1 MQYWEGKTVNLRA
14 MEPSDAETIFDWHRD
29 SELGRY
35 MDFLTP
41 PQSLESIKDYAE
53 KMSLKKLE
61 DDQFFWMIDDKAGD
75 TVGHIDTRCN
85 VRHGNF
91 EYGVSISSKHKR
103 KGYAAEA
110 IMTIVDYY
118 FLHLRY
124 HKVTAGVHSDNKAS
138 IRLHEVLGFKLEGR
152 IREMVFTHGEYV
164 DVLYYGLT
172 SEEYKLRKT

>member
-1 MQYWEGKTVNLRA
+1 MQYWEGKIVNLRA
-14 MEPSDAETIFDWHRD
+14 MEPSDAVVIFDWHKD

-41 PQSLESIKDYAE
+41 PQSVESLKEYAT
-53 KMSLKKLE
+53 KMSLRKLE
-61 DDQFFWMIDDKAGD
+61 DDQFFWMIDDKEGN

-91 EYGVSISSKHKR
+91 EYGVSISSKYKR

-110 IMTIVDYY
+110 IMMIVDYY

-124 HKVTAGVHSDNKAS
+124 HKVTAGIHSDNEAS
-138 IRLHEVLGFKLEGR
+138 IRLHESLGFTLEGR
-152 IREMVFTHGEYV
+152 VREMVFTNGKYV
-164 DVLYYGLT
+164 DDLYYGLT
-172 SEEYKLRKT
+172 FEEYKSKKT